1 MIHNSIQNLIDY
13 AIKNNLITEDDIY
26 VVRNNFIEALNLDN
40 WEETTSSFTNETI
53 DEILCSFLYRG
64 RRRADAL

>member
-40 WEETTSSFTNETI
+40 W
-53 DEILCSFLYRG
+53 
-64 RRRADAL
+64 